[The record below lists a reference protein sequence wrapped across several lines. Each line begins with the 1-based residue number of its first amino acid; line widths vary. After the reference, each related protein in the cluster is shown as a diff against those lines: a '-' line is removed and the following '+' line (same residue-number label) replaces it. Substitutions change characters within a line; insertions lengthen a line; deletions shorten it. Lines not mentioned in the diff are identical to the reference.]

1 MHLEQYFFL
10 STKKFF
16 FWKKYNN
23 NKIGKFLHSN
33 ANMTNFAKL
42 LGKKMAN
49 DLYHENWKKIKIK
62 ITPELELASEKELG
76 FYILVPIFLLFNF
89 FNFKVL
95 NFFLFFFF
103 KVEWLMIMLLFEDG
117 YLRLKKSF
125 CKKKV
130 NFQLLL
136 SNLNQKNKNY
146 FLFFSICSLDCY
158 RFLQIFGSKKFHY
171 I

>member
-1 MHLEQYFFL
+1 MFFL
-10 STKKFF
+10 STKKKL

-23 NKIGKFLHSN
+23 NKFGKFLHSN

-49 DLYHENWKKIKIK
+49 VLYHENWKKK
-62 ITPELELASEKELG
+62 PL
-76 FYILVPIFLLFNF
+76 ILNLHHKKSWVSTFLYPYLLFNF

-95 NFFLFFFF
+95 IFFSLFFF

-125 CKKKV
+125 CKNKV
-130 NFQLLL
+130 FFQLLL
-136 SNLNQKNKNY
+136 SNLNPKKNS
-146 FLFFSICSLDCY
+146 FLFFS
-158 RFLQIFGSKKFHY
+158 FLY
-171 I
+171 IA